1 MRKPRRHGRH
11 FAAGRKVV
19 GKSWRAAEQTA
30 SGKGE
35 REAALVP
42 EAEPAASESAGD
54 QESEEVWITG
64 RSNMPSSCRT
74 RGVRSTGVST
84 VTVVFIG

>member
-19 GKSWRAAEQTA
+19 GKSWRVAEQTA
-30 SGKGE
+30 LGKGE

-54 QESEEVWITG
+54 QESEVVWETEG
-64 RSNMPSSCRT
+64 DQES
-74 RGVRSTGVST
+74 GVAWETEEERESGVA
-84 VTVVFIG
+84 